1 MHSVNL
7 KSPEALKTN
16 VPANDNARL
25 RLVHNQRGLL
35 TADARIVGG
44 TGTSCTGGNSY
55 TTGYTYESAGRLSGI
70 TYGSGGWL
78 VSYARDNA
86 GQVTTVTTTQPSMS
100 PVNLATSVTHMP
112 FGPVKSLTWG
122 NGVTD
127 TRTFDLD
134 YRMTSVKDVGTG
146 NIQYVSYGY
155 DADDNLLTWTDNVTA
170 ANNQTLAYDVLS
182 RINYASGPYG
192 TVSSIAY
199 DSNSNRTAYGATSY
213 TVPSTSNKMSNAGG
227 SSVTYTNAGNI
238 KAIGTD
244 TFFFNKENQ
253 LSQATVSCAL
263 QPYQLKLDGPLS
275 KQSTKILN

>member
-1 MHSVNL
+1 MISAISRKLNTL
-7 KSPEALKTN
+7 KKTY
-16 VPANDNARL
+16 PANDNARIHL
-25 RLVHNQRGLL
+25 
-35 TADARIVGG
+35 A
-44 TGTSCTGGNSY
+44 Y
-55 TTGYTYESAGRLSGI
+55 T
-70 TYGSGGWL
+70 
-78 VSYARDNA
+78 RDNA

-100 PVNLATSVTHMP
+100 PVNLATSVTHLP

-134 YRMTSVKDVGTG
+134 YRMTSVKGVGTG

-182 RINYASGPYG
+182 RISYASGPYG
-192 TVSSIAY
+192 TVSSITY
-199 DSNSNRTAYGATSY
+199 DSNSNRTAYGATGY

-238 KAIGTD
+238 KAIGSD

-253 LSQATVSCAL
+253 LSQATVSGTVTTFPTTRAGTGSGPPPAPPRRTRSTPRTAKCCSRARAGSRPIMRISTACRWRSSSP
-263 QPYQLKLDGPLS
+263 QPPRS
-275 KQSTKILN
+275 R